1 MCTLCFGPIG
11 KCAHIIVYLA
21 TSVQR
26 FFDDHKKCVHTCFTE
41 CSFFLLATQVCT
53 LFLLLAPQNSGSRVR
68 ACARA
73 GVHTCSLLADWH
85 SRTASTAGCP
95 PRPRPWVG
103 VLEGWATPPGR
114 SSGLGGRG
122 IAERERRSWPMALPL
137 QGLDHR
143 HDLPSW
149 PAWAH
154 RDGNQRVN
162 PGGKAVQM
170 GGGVVSLR
178 SSRLVQRARARC
190 GTGRGRNSTA
200 DVGLARRACGE
211 LAARADGGAG
221 GVRGERETA
230 RTAAWSSGAG
240 DSCGAQAL

>member
-1 MCTLCFGPIG
+1 MTNCWDLGVAVNSSANSPVHYSAQCARSVLMAIPAHLQKRPDKCAHFFFRPSTSVHTFLGVILQVCTLCFGPIC
-11 KCAHIIVYLA
+11 KCAHIIVFLA

-95 PRPRPWVG
+95 PPPRPPPWVG

-122 IAERERRSWPMALPL
+122 IAERELWSWPMA
-137 QGLDHR
+137 
-143 HDLPSW
+143 
-149 PAWAH
+149 
-154 RDGNQRVN
+154 
-162 PGGKAVQM
+162 
-170 GGGVVSLR
+170 
-178 SSRLVQRARARC
+178 
-190 GTGRGRNSTA
+190 
-200 DVGLARRACGE
+200 
-211 LAARADGGAG
+211 
-221 GVRGERETA
+221 
-230 RTAAWSSGAG
+230 
-240 DSCGAQAL
+240 